1 MEYALDARW
10 SVEAEGLYVDLGKNS
25 TTVTGIAGATVVTGR
40 FDIRDTMWIVRV
52 GANYKFGS

>member
-25 TTVTGIAGATVVTGR
+25 TTVTATVVTGR
-40 FDIRDTMWIVRV
+40 FDIRDTMWIVLV